1 MRSITRSILAL
12 AFAAAFSLLT
22 TDASAA
28 AKKGPVD
35 KPIVGKISAVDK
47 EAKTITVADR
57 VIVVDDT
64 SIITNAGKPA
74 KFEDLKTGT
83 DATISVFMLGEKLT
97 ATNIKTGTVA
107 ATATAVP
114 KKKK

>member
-1 MRSITRSILAL
+1 MHIITRSILAL
-12 AFAAAFSLLT
+12 AAAAAFVTFTSE
-22 TDASAA
+22 ASAA

-47 EAKTITVADR
+47 DAKTITVADR

-64 SIITNAGKPA
+64 SIITNSGKPA

-83 DATISVFMLGEKLT
+83 EATVSVFMLGEKLT
-97 ATNIKTGTVA
+97 ATNIKTGVVA
-107 ATATAVP
+107 PTATAAP